1 MTDNLAWSQL
11 KKIDVEKEKMV
22 KKKGKYSYISWAMAW
37 SKLCDIYP
45 DATFEK
51 HCNEQGFPYF
61 KDENGWCFT
70 KVTVIVNGKSITEM
84 LPVLN
89 NYNKPIEN
97 PDSSDV
103 NTSLQRC
110 LAKAVALHGL
120 GVHVYSG
127 EDIAEIPDNL
137 GEEEKDDAKEKD
149 TKANTIKTEE
159 LKEKDPE
166 KDEKVEQ
173 EEVNATLDVFLKII
187 NEAKN
192 FKDMDNAL
200 GNSTNKP
207 TLENLK
213 LNDNDTWQK
222 IMRATFEKKSNM
234 LINTLNDKTKS
245 WATIS
250 ESMHTPQMEGFLDD
264 LKQNAND
271 LFEKVHDASETRAN
285 KEEKNG

>member
-22 KKKGKYSYISWAMAW
+22 KQKGKYSYISWAMAW

-89 NYNKPIEN
+89 NYNKPIKD

-149 TKANTIKTEE
+149 TETNTIKTTE
-159 LKEKDPE
+159 LKKVEEEVKKVEEKTSKPKTLIIDVPE
-166 KDEKVEQ
+166 KDSFTKVDTNVDIK
-173 EEVNATLDVFLKII
+173 EVGEYGEKII
-187 NEAKN
+187 EVYRDMALPEIKTVDDLKSYYKREEA
-192 FKDMDNAL
+192 
-200 GNSTNKP
+200 

-213 LNDNDTWQK
+213 
-222 IMRATFEKKSNM
+222 
-234 LINTLNDKTKS
+234 
-245 WATIS
+245 
-250 ESMHTPQMEGFLDD
+250 
-264 LKQNAND
+264 QNAVDVYDKIID
-271 LFEKVHDASETRAN
+271 LFKQRKEKI
-285 KEEKNG
+285 NG

>member
-22 KKKGKYSYISWAMAW
+22 KRKGKYSYISWAMAW
-37 SKLCDIYP
+37 SALCDIYP
-45 DATFEK
+45 DSTFEK

-61 KDENGWCFT
+61 KDEQGYCFT
-70 KVTVIVNGKSITEM
+70 KVTVTVKGKSVTEM

-89 NYNKPIEN
+89 NYNKPIKN
-97 PDSSDV
+97 PDSMDV

-137 GEEEKDDAKEKD
+137 GEEEKGTEAK
-149 TKANTIKTEE
+149 TIKPTEIKD
-159 LKEKDPE
+159 KEPK
-166 KDEKVEQ
+166 KDEQVEEE

-187 NEAKN
+187 NDAKK
-192 FKDMDNAL
+192 FKDIDA
-200 GNSTNKP
+200 SFQTNKA

-213 LNDNDTWQK
+213 INDNETWQK
-222 IMRATFEKKSNM
+222 IRRATFEKKSNL
-234 LINTLNDKTKS
+234 LIETLNDETKS
-245 WATIS
+245 WEKIS
-250 ESMHTPQMEGFLDD
+250 ENMHTPQMVGFLDD

-271 LFEKVHDASETRAN
+271 LLEKVHDASEARAN
-285 KEEKNG
+285 KENKNG

>member
-1 MTDNLAWSQL
+1 MKDNPAWGQL
-11 KKIDVEKEKMV
+11 KAVDVVEKKMV
-22 KKKGKYSYISWAMAW
+22 EKKNNLSYISWAMAW
-37 SKLCDIYP
+37 SALCDIYP

-61 KDENGWCFT
+61 KDENGLCFT

-89 NYNKPIEN
+89 NYNKPIKN

-137 GEEEKDDAKEKD
+137 GEEDAKPKEIQKPELKKVEEEVKKVEEKTSKPD
-149 TKANTIKTEE
+149 TLTIEVPDKGTFKKVDTDVDIKEVGQYGEKIIEVYKDIALPQIKTTDDLVSYYKREE
-159 LKEKDPE
+159 
-166 KDEKVEQ
+166 
-173 EEVNATLDVFLKII
+173 A
-187 NEAKN
+187 
-192 FKDMDNAL
+192 
-200 GNSTNKP
+200 

-213 LNDNDTWQK
+213 
-222 IMRATFEKKSNM
+222 
-234 LINTLNDKTKS
+234 
-245 WATIS
+245 
-250 ESMHTPQMEGFLDD
+250 
-264 LKQNAND
+264 QNAID
-271 LFEKVHDASETRAN
+271 VYDIIIHAFTER
-285 KEEKNG
+285 KEQING

>member
-22 KKKGKYSYISWAMAW
+22 KQKGKYSYISWAMAW

-61 KDENGWCFT
+61 KDEQGWCFT
-70 KVTVIVNGKSITEM
+70 KVTVTVNGKSVTEM

-89 NYNKPIEN
+89 NYNKPIKN
-97 PDSSDV
+97 PDSMDV

-137 GEEEKDDAKEKD
+137 GEEDAKPKTIQKSDVKKVEEEVKKVEEKTSKPD
-149 TKANTIKTEE
+149 TLTIEVPDKGTFKKVDTDVDIKKVGEYGEKIIEVYKDIALPAIKTVDDLNSYYER
-159 LKEKDPE
+159 EK
-166 KDEKVEQ
+166 
-173 EEVNATLDVFLKII
+173 ATLQ
-187 NEAKN
+187 N
-192 FKDMDNAL
+192 
-200 GNSTNKP
+200 
-207 TLENLK
+207 
-213 LNDNDTWQK
+213 
-222 IMRATFEKKSNM
+222 
-234 LINTLNDKTKS
+234 
-245 WATIS
+245 
-250 ESMHTPQMEGFLDD
+250 
-264 LKQNAND
+264 LKQNAVDVYDKIID
-271 LFEKVHDASETRAN
+271 LFKQRKEKI
-285 KEEKNG
+285 NG

>member
-22 KKKGKYSYISWAMAW
+22 KQKGKYSYISWAMAW
-37 SKLCDIYP
+37 SALCDIYP
-45 DATFEK
+45 DSTFEK

-61 KDENGWCFT
+61 KDEQGYCFT
-70 KVTVIVNGKSITEM
+70 KVTVTVKGKSVTEM

-89 NYNKPIEN
+89 NYNKPIQN
-97 PDSSDV
+97 PDSMDV

-137 GEEEKDDAKEKD
+137 GEEEKGTEAK
-149 TKANTIKTEE
+149 TIKPTEIKD
-159 LKEKDPE
+159 KEPK
-166 KDEKVEQ
+166 KDEQVEKKE
-173 EEVNATLDVFLKII
+173 EEVNATLDLFLKII
-187 NEAKN
+187 DDATK
-192 FKDMDNAL
+192 FKHIDA
-200 GNSTNKP
+200 SFQTNKA

-213 LNDNDTWQK
+213 LNDNATWKK
-222 IMRATFEKKSNM
+222 IMQATLRKKSSI
-234 LINTLNDKTKS
+234 LINTLKDETIKWEK
-245 WATIS
+245 IS
-250 ESMHTPQMEGFLDD
+250 ENMHTPQMEGFLDD

-271 LFEKVHDASETRAN
+271 LFEKVHDASEARAN
-285 KEEKNG
+285 KENKNG